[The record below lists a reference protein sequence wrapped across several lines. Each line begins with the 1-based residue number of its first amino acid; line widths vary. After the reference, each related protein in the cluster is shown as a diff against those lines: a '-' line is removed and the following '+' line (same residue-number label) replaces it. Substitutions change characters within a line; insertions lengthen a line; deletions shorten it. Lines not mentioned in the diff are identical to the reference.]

1 MGEDRL
7 TGLALVH
14 IHKVMDV
21 DSEEIIDNLVRE
33 QPRRMKLD
41 CILKDLNCFFFM
53 GNELAVVK
61 QKCVWS

>member
-14 IHKVMDV
+14 IHKDMDV
-21 DSEEIIDNLVRE
+21 DSEEIIDNFATG

-41 CILKDLNCFFFM
+41 CILKD
-53 GNELAVVK
+53 
-61 QKCVWS
+61 